1 MPFIFAS
8 AFASINLLK
17 GWFANALMSG
27 NIDKEAVWIVIAA
40 FNEGNSIAN
49 VVKSLKKESWNNV
62 VVVDDGS
69 RDNTYEAAKKQTA
82 HALQHVINRG
92 QGAALKTG
100 IDYALSQDAK
110 VIVTFDADGQ
120 HRVED
125 LPAMVQPVLDGDVDV
140 TLGSRFLNKKS
151 NVPFMRKLFLKVGI
165 LTIWILYGVKLT
177 DAHNGFRALSR
188 KAAKLI
194 EIKCDRMEH
203 ASEIIDEIK
212 KKKLSYKEVPVVIKY
227 TEYSKARGQSSL
239 NAFRIFYKMILHK
252 FFR

>member
-1 MPFIFAS
+1 MGGR
-8 AFASINLLK
+8 INK
-17 GWFANALMSG
+17 
-27 NIDKEAVWIVIAA
+27 DAVWVVIAA
-40 FNEGNSIAN
+40 YNEGKKIAS
-49 VVKSLKKESWNNV
+49 VVSGLKDGGWNNI

-69 RDNTYEAAKKQTA
+69 KDNTKEQAEKFTS
-82 HALQHVINRG
+82 HVLRHVINRG

-100 IDYALSQDAK
+100 IDYALMQGAE

-125 LPAMVQPVLDGDVDV
+125 IPSMIAPVMNNEVEV
-140 TLGSRFLNKKS
+140 ALGSRFLENKS
-151 NVPFMRKLFLKVGI
+151 NVPFVRKLFLKGGI
-165 LTIWILYGVKLT
+165 FMIWLLYGVKLT

-188 KAAKLI
+188 KAAELI
-194 EIKCDRMEH
+194 EIKADRMAH

-212 KKKLSYKEVPVVIKY
+212 KKNLSYKEIPVIIKY

-239 NAFRIFYKMILHK
+239 NAFMILYKMILHK